1 LAEFDC
7 RKKQSIAA
15 KEPMNRKSDTR
26 RVKWTALIAVLLSGA
41 GFEDPTLALPSS
53 EVAAHDS
60 GVNTAIK
67 PGDDFYAYAN
77 GEWLKDTLIPAGKSR
92 WGDRDFYEEK
102 TRRQIAELIVAG
114 SAFPSGSYQRK
125 AADFYSAYLNSQLI
139 ASKGLAPIKP
149 LLKRIDDVRDK
160 AALTRLLGSDLR
172 ADVDPL
178 YFNIYESSHVFG
190 LAVQAGTHGEKTP
203 AAFLLEG
210 GLGLAD
216 RDSYLNPSA
225 DAQALRVE
233 YRDHIAHVLQ
243 LAGFE
248 NAPLRAEAVMR
259 LEMAIAQ
266 AHATPKESADENK
279 NLENL
284 WTRTDFATKA
294 PGMDWSTFFAAAG
307 LTMPGKIV
315 AWQPGAI
322 KGTAALVGSSP
333 LDAWKDYLRFHIIN
347 RYAEVLPQAF
357 ASAKQPKNQPRSV
370 RAAEATNKYLPDAV
384 GQMYVERYF
393 SSAAKAKLQL
403 IVANLVDAFCE
414 RIAKVQWMAPET
426 RALAMTKLRAV
437 YFGVGYPEKWTDYS
451 GLSIDAADAVGN
463 LRRVADWDYRI
474 ALARLGR
481 PIDQTEWVIRPQVA
495 NGVYVPLQNAYNFS
509 AAILQAPKFDL
520 SASDAVNYGA
530 IGTIFGHELSHFV
543 DTLGAGFT
551 IQGAMHNWWTKDDL
565 TRLETVS
572 LPLVKQFSGYHP
584 FPDVTIDGKSTLS
597 ENTADLGGLN
607 VAFDAYR
614 RSLGARV
621 SDKAYV
627 RQQDRIFF
635 VSVARAWRVKI
646 TDDALRTQATT
657 DVHSP
662 QIYRTATV
670 RNIDGWYA
678 AFDVLPGQR
687 LYLEPKDRAHIW

>member
-1 LAEFDC
+1 
-7 RKKQSIAA
+7 
-15 KEPMNRKSDTR
+15 MNQQGGTR
-26 RVKWTALIAVLLSGA
+26 RVKWTVLMWIILSTLA
-41 GFEDPTLALPSS
+41 CEEETLALPSADA
-53 EVAAHDS
+53 AAHES
-60 GVNTAIK
+60 GINTAIK

-77 GEWLKDTLIPAGKSR
+77 GEWLKDTQIPTGKGR

-102 TRRQIAELIVAG
+102 TRRQIAGLIVAAA
-114 SAFPSGSYQRK
+114 AFPSGSYQRK
-125 AADFYSAYLNSQLI
+125 VADFYAAYLNTQLI
-139 ASKGLAPIKP
+139 EEKGLAPIKP
-149 LLKRIDDVRDK
+149 LLKRIDDVHDK
-160 AALTRLLGSDLR
+160 AELTRLLGSDLR

-178 YFNIYESSHVFG
+178 YFNIYESSNVFG
-190 LAVQAGTHGEKTP
+190 LAVQPSIHGKRTP

-216 RDSYLNPSA
+216 RDQYLNPSA

-233 YRDHIAHVLQ
+233 YRNQIAHDLE
-243 LAGFE
+243 LAGFDS
-248 NAPLRAEAVMR
+248 AARRAEAVMT
-259 LEMAIAQ
+259 LETAIAKS
-266 AHATPKESADENK
+266 HATPEESADENK
-279 NLENL
+279 NAENL
-284 WTRTDFATKA
+284 WSRSDFASKA
-294 PGMDWSTFFAAAG
+294 PGMDWSIFFAAAG
-307 LTMPGKIV
+307 LSMPGEIV

-322 KGTAALVGSSP
+322 TGTAALVGTSP
-333 LDAWKDYLRFHIIN
+333 LDAWKDYLRFHLIN
-347 RYAEVLPQAF
+347 RYVEVLPGAF
-357 ASAKQPKNQPRSV
+357 ANATQAQKQNSRAV
-370 RAAEATNKYLPDAV
+370 RAAEAANKFLPDAV

-393 SSAAKAKLQL
+393 SPAAKAKLQS
-403 IVANLVDAFCE
+403 IVADLVDAFCE

-426 RALAMTKLRAV
+426 KTLAITKLRAV

-451 GLSIDAADAVGN
+451 RLSIDAADAIGN
-463 LRRVADWDYRI
+463 LRRVADWDYRN
-474 ALARLGR
+474 ALARLGK
-481 PIDQTEWVIRPQVA
+481 PIDQTQWVIRPQVV

-509 AAILQAPKFDL
+509 AAILQPPKFDL
-520 SASDAVNYGA
+520 SASDAANYGA

-543 DTLGAGFT
+543 DTLGAGFS
-551 IQGAMHNWWTKDDL
+551 IQGAMQNWWTKDDL

-572 LPLVKQFSGYHP
+572 VPLVKQFSGYHP
-584 FPDVTIDGKSTLS
+584 FPDVAIDGKSTLS

-621 SDKAYV
+621 SDKEYV

-635 VSVARAWRVKI
+635 ISVARAWRVKI

-670 RNIDGWYA
+670 RNIDAWYA